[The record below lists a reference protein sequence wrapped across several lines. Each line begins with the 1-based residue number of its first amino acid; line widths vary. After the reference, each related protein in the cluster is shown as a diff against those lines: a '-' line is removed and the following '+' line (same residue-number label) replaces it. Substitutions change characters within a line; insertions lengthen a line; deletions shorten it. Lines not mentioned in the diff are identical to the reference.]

1 MYLNKHALLQIIVAL
16 LLLLPPVWVSG
27 ADKITIA
34 SFNIQTFGKTKAGK
48 PEVMDILAKTITRY
62 DIVAIQEIR
71 DKSGTAIVDLENAVD
86 VLGTEYTVILG
97 PRLGRSSSKEQYA
110 YIYRDDTIEPVGS
123 PYTYSE
129 PTGTD
134 PFHREPFMSMFR
146 AKAGAFDFVLI
157 SIHTDP
163 DEAEEEI
170 KSLANVLTDAKTQ
183 FPGEGDFIILG
194 DLNAD
199 CTYYKEDSANPIPD
213 TTWLIPDTL
222 DTTVKGTVCTYDRII
237 VNETT
242 IEDYAGNAGIFRFD
256 TEYGLSFEQAKKVSD
271 HYPVFSE
278 FWVSRDTD

>member
-1 MYLNKHALLQIIVAL
+1 MNKHVFVQIIVAL
-16 LLLLPPVWVSG
+16 SFLLPPLWAEGS
-27 ADKITIA
+27 DKITIA
-34 SFNIQTFGKTKAGK
+34 SFNIQTFGKTKASRSN
-48 PEVMDILAKTITRY
+48 VMDILAKTIARY

-71 DKSGTAIVDLENAVD
+71 DKSGTAIVDLEKAVD
-86 VLGTEYTVILG
+86 DLGTEYTVIIG
-97 PRLGRSSSKEQYA
+97 PRLGRTSSKEQYA

-123 PYTYSE
+123 PYTYTE

-134 PFHREPFMSMFR
+134 PFHREPFISMFK
-146 AKAGAFDFVLI
+146 AKAGTFDFVLI
-157 SIHTDP
+157 NIHTDP

-170 KSLANVLTDAKTQ
+170 RSLANILSDAKTH
-183 FPGEGDFIILG
+183 FPDEGDFIILG

-199 CTYYKEDSANPIPD
+199 CTYYNEESVNPLPD
-213 TTWLIPDTL
+213 TTWLIPDVL

-242 IEDYAGNAGIFRFD
+242 IEDYAGNAGLFRFD

-278 FWVSRDTD
+278 FWVNRDTD